1 MRILLPSLHP
11 WPSSHMATLTK
22 TCIHAAW
29 LCSWLLS
36 GFQPVFVP
44 RSTRN
49 KLHFLSSCR
58 SAPRWWAYWNPFAD
72 IEPHLLRLQ
81 PPGAFHSGLN
91 INKYSCRTAFD
102 ETLKMAL
109 VVWLLDSLFCLW
121 KIHGG
126 RENPS
131 HGKGRFANCCLWTPW
146 DLMAQGKEAADLGK
160 KSKINK
166 ISH

>member
-1 MRILLPSLHP
+1 MRTP
-11 WPSSHMATLTK
+11 
-22 TCIHAAW
+22 IHAAW
-29 LCSWLLS
+29 LCYWPLS

-58 SAPRWWAYWNPFAD
+58 KFSSLVSLFKLLCRYWTKSAQ
-72 IEPHLLRLQ
+72 LR
-81 PPGAFHSGLN
+81 PPGAFHSGLS

-109 VVWLLDSLFCLW
+109 VVWLLDSLFRLR

-126 RENPS
+126 RKNFS
-131 HGKGRFANCCLWTPW
+131 HGKGRFVNCCLWTPW
-146 DLMAQGKEAADLGK
+146 DLMAWGKEAADLGK
-160 KSKINK
+160 GSKINK